1 MVMKQIAIIPMIVLA
16 LVATVLAAGYRDIK
30 ATEAKSLLAANKN
43 VFLLDVR
50 TPEEFGQGRLQGAV
64 LIPINEVERRIGE
77 IPRNRPIVVYCAV
90 GSRSGLVA
98 GFLSRKGYREVS
110 NVSDGIVGWYRNGF
124 PILR

>member
-30 ATEAKSLLAANKN
+30 ATEAKSLLAANKK

-98 GFLSRKGYREVS
+98 GFLSRKGYREVY